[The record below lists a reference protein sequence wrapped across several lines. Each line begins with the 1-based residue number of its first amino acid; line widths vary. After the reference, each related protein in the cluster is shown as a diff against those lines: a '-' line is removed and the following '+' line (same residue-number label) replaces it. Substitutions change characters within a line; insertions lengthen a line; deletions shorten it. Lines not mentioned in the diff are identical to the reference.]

1 MAIPSSGPLSLDDI
15 QTEFGGT
22 NPIDLS
28 EYYAGG
34 ANVPPGT
41 TGDSGPIPTSGEI
54 AVGEF
59 YGSSNRV
66 PIVINNT
73 GTTLKADIYA
83 LASADPTY
91 SAGITDVVYN
101 NSGTLYSDARTT
113 ASLRTGIF
121 ASGDTLKIVNTGLI
135 IGKGGDGGDGSP
147 VPSNFPSHASGIG
160 PGQGGGRAL
169 ALQFPVTIDN
179 TGGTI
184 AGGGGG
190 GAGAFELNWTVP
202 HPQGPN
208 PKYQPIPRSAGGSGG
223 GGGAGINNGIGGA
236 GGSGGTYAGNAGSNG
251 TPTAG
256 GAGGAANVNVPAPLT
271 PYAVGGNGGGR
282 GQAGSPK
289 IATNPSFEA
298 TGGAAGQAI
307 ISNSNTIT
315 WINMGT
321 INGPTT

>member
-59 YGSSNRV
+59 YGATSRV

-73 GTTLKADIYA
+73 GTTLKASIYT

-91 SAGITDVVYN
+91 TAGITDVVYN
-101 NSGTLYSDARTT
+101 NSGTLYTDRYTT
-113 ASLRTGIF
+113 GALETGTF
-121 ASGDTLKIVNTGLI
+121 ASGDTVKIVNTGLI
-135 IGKGGDGGDGSP
+135 IGKGGNGGDGNP
-147 VPSNFPSHASGIG
+147 TGINYPAHASGDG
-160 PGQGGGRAL
+160 PGTAGGRAL
-169 ALQFPVTIDN
+169 ELDFPVTIDN

-190 GAGAFELNWTVP
+190 GAGGFSGSWGVPRPKNPPSPRTV
-202 HPQGPN
+202 
-208 PKYQPIPRSAGGSGG
+208 GGSGG
-223 GGGAGINNGIGGA
+223 GGGAGTDVGLGGA
-236 GGSGGTYAGNAGSNG
+236 LGTAASPGNHYPGTVGSNG

-256 GAGGAANVNVPAPLT
+256 GSGGTPTNYPFVPAPVQPLT
-271 PYAVGGNGGGR
+271 LGGAGGGR
-282 GQAGSPK
+282 GQAGSS
-289 IATNPSFEA
+289 TTTGTWTA

-307 ISNSNTIT
+307 VSNGNTIT
-315 WINMGT
+315 WINTGT

>member
-34 ANVPPGT
+34 GNVPPGT

-59 YGSSNRV
+59 YGSTNRV

-73 GTTLKADIYA
+73 GTALRVTIYT

-101 NSGTLYSDARTT
+101 NSGTLYSDSRTV
-113 ASLRTGIF
+113 ASLRTGAF
-121 ASGDTLKIVNTGLI
+121 ASGDTVKIVNTGLI
-135 IGKGGDGGDGSP
+135 IGKGGDGGAGNPSP
-147 VPSNFPSHASGIG
+147 AARDSSMNGEA
-160 PGQGGGRAL
+160 GGRAL

-190 GAGAFELNWTVP
+190 GGGGSSVGWTVQP
-202 HPQGPN
+202 GPKNPPQ
-208 PKYQPIPRSAGGSGG
+208 PRNAGGSGG
-223 GGGAGINNGIGGA
+223 GGGAGTNVGLGGA
-236 GGSGGTYAGNAGSNG
+236 AGSGGTYPGNAGSNG

-256 GAGGAANVNVPAPLT
+256 GAGGAANINIPGPLQ
-271 PYAVGGNGGGR
+271 PVAEGADGGGR
-282 GQAGSPK
+282 GQAGQT
-289 IATNPSFEA
+289 ANPGTPFGD
-298 TGGAAGQAI
+298 GGAAGQAI
-307 ISNSNTIT
+307 ISNGNTIT
-315 WINMGT
+315 WIDMGT

>member
-34 ANVPPGT
+34 GNVPPGT
-41 TGDSGPIPTSGEI
+41 TGDSGPIPTSGQI

-59 YGSSNRV
+59 YGSTARV

-101 NSGTLYSDARTT
+101 NSGTLYSDARTS
-113 ASLRTGIF
+113 AALRTGTF
-121 ASGDTLKIVNTGLI
+121 ASGDTVKIVNTGLI

-147 VPSNFPSHASGIG
+147 VASNFPSHASGVG
-160 PGQGGGRAL
+160 PGEAGGRAL

-190 GAGAFELNWTVP
+190 GAGAFEVNWTIP
-202 HPQGPN
+202 GSPPKNPPQN
-208 PKYQPIPRSAGGSGG
+208 LAAGGSGG
-223 GGGAGINNGIGGA
+223 GGGAGINNGTGGA
-236 GGSGGTYAGNAGSNG
+236 GGTGPASLYNGNAGSNG

-256 GAGGAANVNVPAPLT
+256 GSGGASNNQVPAPLQ
-271 PYAVGGNGGGR
+271 PYAVGANGGGR

-315 WINMGT
+315 WIDMGT

>member
-73 GTTLKADIYA
+73 GTTLRADIYA

-101 NSGTLYSDARTT
+101 NSGTLYSNVTGG
-113 ASLRTGIF
+113 ASLRTGTF
-121 ASGDTLKIVNTGLI
+121 ASGDTVKIVNTGLI
-135 IGKGGDGGDGSP
+135 IGKGGDGGDGNPTSI
-147 VPSNFPSHASGIG
+147 NFPSHVSGNG
-160 PGQGGGRAL
+160 PGGAGGRAL

-190 GAGAFELNWTVP
+190 GAGAFSVSWTT
-202 HPQGPN
+202 PN
-208 PKYQPIPRSAGGSGG
+208 PNGPKNPPITRTAGGSGG
-223 GGGAGINNGIGGA
+223 GGGAGTDVGTGGA
-236 GGSGGTYAGNAGSNG
+236 GGTAPSPIYTGNAGSNG

-256 GAGGAANVNVPAPLT
+256 GSGGASNNQVPGPLQ
-271 PYAVGGNGGGR
+271 PYAVGANGGGR

-315 WINMGT
+315 WIDMGT

>member
-59 YGSSNRV
+59 YGSTNRV

-73 GTTLKADIYA
+73 GTASQQDIYA

-101 NSGTLYSDARTT
+101 NSGTLTSTAPTT
-113 ASLRTGIF
+113 ASLRTGTF
-121 ASGDTLKIVNTGLI
+121 ASGDTVKIVNTGLI
-135 IGKGGDGGDGSP
+135 IGKGGNGGAG
-147 VPSNFPSHASGIG
+147 VPSPAAASSAMNGG
-160 PGQGGGRAL
+160 AGGRAL
-169 ALQFPVTIDN
+169 ELQWPVTIDN
-179 TGGTI
+179 PGGTI

-190 GAGAFELNWTVP
+190 GGGGSSVGWTVQP
-202 HPQGPN
+202 GPKN
-208 PKYQPIPRSAGGSGG
+208 PPSPRTAGGSGG
-223 GGGAGINNGIGGA
+223 GGGAGTNVGLGGAAGA
-236 GGSGGTYAGNAGSNG
+236 GGTYPGVAGSNG

-256 GAGGAANVNVPAPLT
+256 GAGGPAYPAIPGPLI
-271 PYAVGGNGGGR
+271 PFAEGGDGGGR
-282 GQAGSPK
+282 GQAGQTAAP
-289 IATNPSFEA
+289 NQPLYGL
-298 TGGAAGQAI
+298 GGAAGQAI
-307 ISNSNTIT
+307 ISNGNTIT
-315 WINMGT
+315 WITTGT

>member
-59 YGSSNRV
+59 YGSTNRV

-101 NSGTLYSDARTT
+101 NSGTLYSDGPTS
-113 ASLRTGIF
+113 ASLRTGTF
-121 ASGDTLKIVNTGLI
+121 ASGDTVKIVNTGLI
-135 IGKGGDGGDGSP
+135 IGKGGDGGDGNPTSI
-147 VPSNFPSHASGIG
+147 NYPSHVG
-160 PGQGGGRAL
+160 PGAGGAGGRAL

-190 GAGAFELNWTVP
+190 GAGAFSVAYSVP

-208 PKYQPIPRSAGGSGG
+208 PKYSPIPRTAGGSGG

-256 GAGGAANVNVPAPLT
+256 GAGGAANVNVPAPLQ
-271 PYAVGGNGGGR
+271 PFIVGGNGGNR

-289 IATNPSFEA
+289 VAASPAFVA
-298 TGGAAGQAI
+298 AGGAAGQAI
-307 ISNSNTIT
+307 ISNGNTIT
-315 WINMGT
+315 WINTGT

>member
-34 ANVPPGT
+34 ANVPPGA

-59 YGSSNRV
+59 YGSTARV

-73 GTTLKADIYA
+73 TTTLRADIYA

-101 NSGTLYSDARTT
+101 NSGTLYSDVTGG
-113 ASLRTGIF
+113 ASLRTGTF
-121 ASGDTLKIVNTGLI
+121 ASGDTVKIVNTGLI
-135 IGKGGDGGDGSP
+135 IGRGGDGGDGMPTSINSP
-147 VPSNFPSHASGIG
+147 THVSGNG
-160 PGQGGGRAL
+160 PGTAGGRAL

-190 GAGAFELNWTVP
+190 GAGGFSATWTVQP
-202 HPQGPN
+202 GPKN
-208 PKYQPIPRSAGGSGG
+208 PPSPRRAGGSGG
-223 GGGAGINNGIGGA
+223 GGGAGTNVGIGGA
-236 GGSGGTYAGNAGSNG
+236 VGTAPSPVYTGNAGSNG

-256 GAGGAANVNVPAPLT
+256 GAGGPANVNVPVSLVPQA
-271 PYAVGGNGGGR
+271 AGANGGGR
-282 GQAGSPK
+282 GQAGSSTSTPTWT
-289 IATNPSFEA
+289 AP
-298 TGGAAGQAI
+298 GGAAGQAI
-307 ISNSNTIT
+307 ISNGNTIT
-315 WINMGT
+315 WIATGT

>member
-66 PIVINNT
+66 PIVISNT
-73 GTTLKADIYA
+73 GTTLRANIYT

-101 NSGTLYSDARTT
+101 NSGTLYSNVTWG
-113 ASLRTGIF
+113 ASLATGTF
-121 ASGDTLKIVNTGLI
+121 ASGDTVKIVNTGLI
-135 IGKGGDGGDGSP
+135 IGMGGNGGAGNPSPAAYSSSMDGG
-147 VPSNFPSHASGIG
+147 A
-160 PGQGGGRAL
+160 GGRAL
-169 ALQFPVTIDN
+169 ALQWPATIDN

-190 GAGAFELNWTVP
+190 GGGGRSVGWTVQP
-202 HPQGPN
+202 GPKN
-208 PKYQPIPRSAGGSGG
+208 PPSPRTSGGSGG
-223 GGGAGINNGIGGA
+223 GGGAGTNVGTGGA
-236 GGSGGTYAGNAGSNG
+236 AGTGGTYSGNAGSNG

-256 GAGGAANVNVPAPLT
+256 GAGGAANINIPAPLK
-271 PYAVGGNGGGR
+271 PAAEGGDGGGR
-282 GQAGSPK
+282 GQAGQTAAPSSP
-289 IATNPSFEA
+289 FG

-307 ISNSNTIT
+307 VSNGNTIT
-315 WINMGT
+315 WIDMGT